1 MNAGLEGSVVVEN
14 IRRKQGEAG
23 GDTNLGYDAF
33 ADEYVNLIDR
43 GVIDPAKVT
52 RAALENASSI
62 AALVLT
68 TDSLVT
74 DVPDKKGGA
83 GAPGMPPGGMEG
95 MDF

>member
-1 MNAGLEGSVVVEN
+1 MVVEE

-23 GDTNLGYDAF
+23 GDTNLGYDA
-33 ADEYVNLIDR
+33 AKGEYVNLIQR

-74 DVPDKKGGA
+74 EIPVKE
-83 GAPGMPPGGMEG
+83 APP
-95 MDF
+95 MDDGHGHMH